1 MEIKMKG
8 KNNKNSQKTGI
19 RAGIVTRLAVI
30 SVLPVILLG
39 IILTIAGQAN
49 LKNGIKKEIYEG
61 LKTAAMAVQGAYD
74 AAGNRD
80 FVMLESGNVIKGMF
94 VVSGNYSLPDKLS
107 TESGTEVSLYYGNKR
122 IVTSLKDGNN
132 GRLENEPA
140 SQEAEETVLK
150 KGEEYFSE
158 DVVLGGKHYYGY
170 YMPVFNED
178 SSVSGMVFTGKD
190 RVDVNKALA
199 SDTLKMVLL
208 SIAVILAALVF
219 TVIMSLSIARPLKRM
234 TYMFGKVA
242 GGDLS
247 ELKEGKESRR
257 NDEIG
262 DMMRGIT
269 KLRQS
274 LSGIMGSIQNSA
286 GILTGSA
293 DELERAAELT
303 SSDSDKV
310 DTAISEI
317 SRGAASQAEETE
329 EAMKD
334 TKHMGE
340 IIGQMSEDISDMAQ
354 SANNMGEAGNEVSRI
369 LSELSAFT
377 EKTTEAVDTIAGQ
390 INMTNTS
397 AQEIQKAVE
406 MITSIADETNLLSL
420 NASIEAARAGEQG
433 RGFAV
438 VASQIQKLAEQ
449 SADSARQI
457 TDIVG
462 TLLHDAETAAGTMEG
477 VVDIVGQQKEKL
489 LETDAR
495 FEIVNRGI
503 QNSLVKM
510 EDIRNKS
517 KTLDQSRNQMETMIA
532 SLSAIS
538 EENASAS
545 EETAFSTAKLNE
557 RVKQITEEVAVLKK
571 LAADLEQQIQV
582 FRVKK

>member
-1 MEIKMKG
+1 MRNVPDG
-8 KNNKNSQKTGI
+8 
-19 RAGIVTRLAVI
+19 V
-30 SVLPVILLG
+30 
-39 IILTIAGQAN
+39 
-49 LKNGIKKEIYEG
+49 KE
-61 LKTAAMAVQGAYD
+61 
-74 AAGNRD
+74 N
-80 FVMLESGNVIKGMF
+80 
-94 VVSGNYSLPDKLS
+94 
-107 TESGTEVSLYYGNKR
+107 
-122 IVTSLKDGNN
+122 
-132 GRLENEPA
+132 
-140 SQEAEETVLK
+140 
-150 KGEEYFSE
+150 
-158 DVVLGGKHYYGY
+158 
-170 YMPVFNED
+170 
-178 SSVSGMVFTGKD
+178 
-190 RVDVNKALA
+190 
-199 SDTLKMVLL
+199 
-208 SIAVILAALVF
+208 

-234 TYMFGKVA
+234 TYMFSKVA
-242 GGDLS
+242 SGDLS
-247 ELKEGKESRR
+247 ELKEGRESRR

-329 EAMKD
+329 EAMED

-340 IIGQMSEDISDMAQ
+340 IIGQMSEDISEMAQ

-495 FEIVNRGI
+495 FEIVNQGI
-503 QNSLVKM
+503 QDSLVKM
-510 EDIRNKS
+510 EDIRDKS

-571 LAADLEQQIQV
+571 LAADLEKQIQV
-582 FRVKK
+582 FRVKE

>member
-1 MEIKMKG
+1 
-8 KNNKNSQKTGI
+8 
-19 RAGIVTRLAVI
+19 
-30 SVLPVILLG
+30 
-39 IILTIAGQAN
+39 
-49 LKNGIKKEIYEG
+49 
-61 LKTAAMAVQGAYD
+61 
-74 AAGNRD
+74 
-80 FVMLESGNVIKGMF
+80 
-94 VVSGNYSLPDKLS
+94 
-107 TESGTEVSLYYGNKR
+107 
-122 IVTSLKDGNN
+122 
-132 GRLENEPA
+132 
-140 SQEAEETVLK
+140 
-150 KGEEYFSE
+150 
-158 DVVLGGKHYYGY
+158 
-170 YMPVFNED
+170 
-178 SSVSGMVFTGKD
+178 
-190 RVDVNKALA
+190 
-199 SDTLKMVLL
+199 
-208 SIAVILAALVF
+208 
-219 TVIMSLSIARPLKRM
+219 
-234 TYMFGKVA
+234 MFGKVA

>member
-1 MEIKMKG
+1 MSRG
-8 KNNKNSQKTGI
+8 
-19 RAGIVTRLAVI
+19 
-30 SVLPVILLG
+30 LG
-39 IILTIAGQAN
+39 DV
-49 LKNGIKKEIYEG
+49 Y
-61 LKTAAMAVQGAYD
+61 
-74 AAGNRD
+74 
-80 FVMLESGNVIKGMF
+80 
-94 VVSGNYSLPDKLS
+94 
-107 TESGTEVSLYYGNKR
+107 KR
-122 IVTSLKDGNN
+122 
-132 GRLENEPA
+132 
-140 SQEAEETVLK
+140 Q
-150 KGEEYFSE
+150 
-158 DVVLGGKHYYGY
+158 
-170 YMPVFNED
+170 
-178 SSVSGMVFTGKD
+178 
-190 RVDVNKALA
+190 
-199 SDTLKMVLL
+199 LKMVLL